1 MVSRRSSVLPF
12 QRWLGAQRRQRLRLW
27 LTLVRRELEAQ
38 YQGSVLGNAWPL
50 LNQLSQLLIYT
61 YIFSMILKTRPAL
74 ASLGD
79 STMGYGLWLF
89 SGLLPWIAFTNGF
102 SRAATAVIRQPNLV
116 KKVVFPLGL
125 LPLVDPGVALV
136 ESAFGTLVLLAATA
150 IAGVNL
156 QGALW
161 LPLLWLPQFLLTAGL
176 AYLLAGLTVYLRDI
190 PQIVGVSLNLWF
202 YLTPIVYPL
211 TLIPEPLRGWLL
223 TLNPM
228 AQLVELYRSTL
239 FEQQFQS
246 ELWFQFT
253 AIALVLFWAGRRCFQ
268 RLQPGFSDIL

>member
-1 MVSRRSSVLPF
+1 MVPRRSPMFPF

-61 YIFSMILKTRPAL
+61 FIFSIILKSRPAL

-89 SGLLPWIAFTNGF
+89 CGLLPWIAFTNGF

-116 KKVVFPLGL
+116 KKVVFPLSL

-136 ESAFGTLVLLAATA
+136 ESAFGTLALLVATA

-190 PQIVGVSLNLWF
+190 PQVVGVSLNLWF

-211 TLIPEPLRGWLL
+211 SLIPEPWRGLLL
-223 TLNPM
+223 TVNPM
-228 AQLVELYRSTL
+228 AQLVELYRGVL
-239 FEQQFQS
+239 FEQQFQGG
-246 ELWFQFT
+246 LWLQFT
-253 AIALVLFWAGRRCFQ
+253 AIAVILFWLGRRCFQ
-268 RLQPGFSDIL
+268 RLQPGFADIL

>member
-1 MVSRRSSVLPF
+1 MTLLRSQFLPL
-12 QRWLGAQRRQRLRLW
+12 QRWLGSQRRQRLRLW

-38 YQGSVLGNAWPL
+38 YRGSVLGNAWPL

-61 YIFSMILKTRPAL
+61 FIFSIILKSRPGIE
-74 ASLGD
+74 SLGD

-89 SGLLPWIAFTNGF
+89 CGLLPWIAFTNGF
-102 SRAATAVIRQPNLV
+102 SRAATTVIRQPNLV

-125 LPLVDPGVALV
+125 LPLVDPGVAMV
-136 ESAFGTLVLLAATA
+136 ESIFGTLVLLAATA
-150 IAGVNL
+150 IAGVSL
-156 QGALW
+156 EGAIW

-211 TLIPEPLRGWLL
+211 TLIPEPWRGLL
-223 TLNPM
+223 LKVNPM
-228 AQLVELYRSTL
+228 AQLVELYRTAL
-239 FEQQFQS
+239 FEQDLLGGLWLQFS
-246 ELWFQFT
+246 
-253 AIALVLFWAGRRCFQ
+253 AIAIVLFWLGRRCFR
-268 RLQPGFSDIL
+268 RLQSGFADVL